1 MSTSL
6 GHTALSSSSLNP
18 RLARPGAAEH
28 VAPALGSHFA
38 TRAGKGATG
47 PKVGHAENTPMQRR
61 HPAGCVQPADVR
73 ALLEIGIAGM

>member
-38 TRAGKGATG
+38 TRAGKGPQVPKLDTQRTPPCSAAILPVVFNLQMFG
-47 PKVGHAENTPMQRR
+47 PF
-61 HPAGCVQPADVR
+61 
-73 ALLEIGIAGM
+73 